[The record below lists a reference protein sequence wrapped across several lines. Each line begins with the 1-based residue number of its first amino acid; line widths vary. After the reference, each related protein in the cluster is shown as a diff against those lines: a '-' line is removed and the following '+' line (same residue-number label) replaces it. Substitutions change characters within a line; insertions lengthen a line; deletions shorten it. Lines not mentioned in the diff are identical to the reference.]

1 LGIPKGKDF
10 SKKPQTVMELKALII
25 EACNEITE
33 NICLRVINNITVP
46 VEDNAKRNGGHIEQ
60 LIYRG

>member
-1 LGIPKGKDF
+1 MD
-10 SKKPQTVMELKALII
+10 LKALII

-46 VEDNAKRNGGHIEQ
+46 VEEDARRNGCHIEQ
-60 LIYRG
+60 LIHRG